1 MGVYINCLM
10 LFVLWYFSCDRVVW
24 LEERNFWLFE
34 ACMLASSIVFS
45 LYAYGRQK
53 ILDHRMLRRVQK
65 QLANSV

>member
-1 MGVYINCLM
+1 M
-10 LFVLWYFSCDRVVW
+10 LLLLLFCFSCDKVIW

-34 ACMLASSIVFS
+34 TCMLASSIIFS
-45 LYAYGRQK
+45 VYAYGRQK